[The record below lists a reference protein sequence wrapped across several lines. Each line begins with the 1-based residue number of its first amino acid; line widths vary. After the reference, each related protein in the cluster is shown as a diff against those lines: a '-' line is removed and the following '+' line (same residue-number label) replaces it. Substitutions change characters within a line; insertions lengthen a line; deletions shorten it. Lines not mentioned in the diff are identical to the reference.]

1 MSSRSSTCPRGSISP
16 SKSNISRAMPLGLLG
31 KKLGQT
37 RVYDAKGVVRSVT
50 IVLAGPNRVL
60 QCKTQQSDGYN
71 SVQLGFDDQKEQRV
85 TKPLLGH
92 IKKFSGVPVKRIR
105 EFRNFSK
112 EVKPGDVIGAT
123 LFAPGDFV
131 DAIGV
136 TKGRGFEGVVGR
148 HAFAGGDSTHGA
160 KGWHRRSGAI
170 GQRLFPG
177 TVMRGMRMPGHMGQV
192 QRTTQ
197 NLEVIQVREADN
209 LLLIKGSIPGAEGD
223 YVVIRESKKRPKGWK
238 PPVSAASG
246 KKAAKAEK
254 DKKAEAK
261 K

>member
-1 MSSRSSTCPRGSISP
+1 
-16 SKSNISRAMPLGLLG
+16 MPLGLLG

-37 RVYDAKGVVRSVT
+37 RVYDAQGIVT
-50 IVLAGPNRVL
+50 HVTVVLAGPNRVL

-71 SVQLGFDDQKEQRV
+71 AVQLGFDDQKEQRV

-92 IKKFSGVPVKRIR
+92 IKKFSGLAVKRIK
-105 EFRNFSK
+105 EFRDFSK
-112 EVKPGDVIGAT
+112 EVKPGDVITAT
-123 LFAPGDFV
+123 LFAPGDYV

-136 TKGRGFEGVVGR
+136 TKGRGFEGVVKR
-148 HAFAGGDSTHGA
+148 HHFRGGDSTHGA

-177 TVMRGMRMPGHMGQV
+177 TVMRGMKMPGHMGQV

-197 NLEVIQVREADN
+197 NLEVVQVREADN
-209 LLLIKGSIPGAEGD
+209 LLLIRGAIPGAKGD

-238 PPVSAASG
+238 PHAARAEAA
-246 KKAAKAEK
+246 KKA
-254 DKKAEAK
+254 KK
-261 K
+261 

>member
-1 MSSRSSTCPRGSISP
+1 
-16 SKSNISRAMPLGLLG
+16 MPLGLLG

-37 RVYDAKGVVRSVT
+37 RVYDAKGVVSSVT
-50 IVLAGPNRVL
+50 VVLAGPNRVL

-85 TKPLLGH
+85 TKPLMGH
-92 IKKFSGVPVKRIR
+92 IKKFNGAPVKRIK

-123 LFAPGDFV
+123 LFAPGDYV
-131 DAIGV
+131 DAIGL
-136 TKGRGFEGVVGR
+136 TKGRGFEGVVKR
-148 HAFAGGDSTHGA
+148 HRFAGGDSTHGA

-192 QRTTQ
+192 RRTTQ
-197 NLEVIQVREADN
+197 NLEVIQVHEADN
-209 LLLIKGSIPGAEGD
+209 LLLIRGAIPGSKGD
-223 YVVIRESKKRPKGWK
+223 YVIIRESKKRPKGWK
-238 PPVSAASG
+238 PHAARVEG
-246 KKAAKAEK
+246 
-254 DKKAEAK
+254 KKAEAK
-261 K
+261 KK